1 MDAYQLGQKILT
13 TAALVPIDE
22 PRNPGAFSY
31 KKYLENLSVYAQLE
45 LNTKKTIPLKATET
59 SLHHRMVQLRKQ
71 ILSKIENSTLKNESK
86 GILQAL
92 LLAERKAIGEEQIE
106 DYARAGVLHLLALS
120 GLHIGLLVELLLL
133 LLSPLLWF
141 RHGSIFRLSI
151 ILSVLWLFAFFV
163 GLPASVVR
171 AVTLFSFLTVGRFI
185 HQGKNTFHLTV
196 VFFFSFISRIS
207 PLFKTNWIPI

>member
-1 MDAYQLGQKILT
+1 MGQKILT

-45 LNTKKTIPLKATET
+45 LNTKNTIPLKATET

-71 ILSKIENSTLKNESK
+71 ILSKIENSTLQNESK

>member
-1 MDAYQLGQKILT
+1 VDAYQLGQKILT

-45 LNTKKTIPLKATET
+45 LNTKNTIPLKATET

-71 ILSKIENSTLKNESK
+71 ILSKIENSTLQNESK

-185 HQGKNTFHLTV
+185 HQGKNTFHFTV
-196 VFFFSFISRIS
+196 VFF
-207 PLFKTNWIPI
+207 